1 MNLTIAPFQNEPFTD
16 FSNEIQAHAMQQGL
30 ETVASQL
37 GREYPLVI
45 GGERITTTDILTSTN
60 PADPSEVIGKIH
72 RGTRE
77 LADQAIET
85 ATKAFHSWKY
95 VPAVDRARYLFAA
108 AAEMR
113 RHKMEWSAWLVYE
126 IGKSWPE
133 ADADVAEAI
142 DFMEFYGREAIR
154 YAQPIGVTPSP
165 LKDEVNQAFYIPLGV
180 GIVIPP
186 WNFPLA
192 IMVGMTTAAIVTGN
206 TVVLK
211 PSSDTPVIAAK
222 FAELMEKVSLPP
234 GVLNFFPCSGGAVGD
249 FLVEHPKTRFIA
261 FTGSMEVGLRIN
273 ELAAKRSHG
282 QLWIKRVVAEMG
294 GKDTIV
300 VDETA
305 DLDTAADGIVAAA
318 FGFSGQKCSA
328 CSRAVVVD
336 EVYDAVLERVAE
348 RTAKLTVGPTKD
360 PRYFTGPVASKS
372 AYKSILEYI
381 EIGKGEGRVVAGG
394 GKLESAGPGFFI
406 EPTVIADVDPQ
417 ARISQE
423 EIFGPVL
430 AFIKARDF
438 ENALEIANNTEF
450 GLTGALYSQ
459 RRDRLEKARV
469 DFHVGNLYLN
479 RKCTGALVDVHP
491 FGGFN
496 MSGTDSKAGGRDYLL
511 LFLQAKSVAEKF

>member
-1 MNLTIAPFQNEPFTD
+1 MTFTIAPFRNEPFTD
-16 FSNEIQAHAMQQGL
+16 FSKEIHANEMQRAL
-30 ETVASQL
+30 DSVAGQL
-37 GREYPLVI
+37 GREYPLII
-45 GGERITTTDILTSTN
+45 GGERYTTGDLLKSIN
-60 PADPSEVIGKIH
+60 PAKTDELIGSVH
-72 RGTRE
+72 RATRE
-77 LADQAIET
+77 LADKAIESATT
-85 ATKAFHSWKY
+85 AFQSWRR
-95 VPAVDRARYLFAA
+95 VPAADRARYLLAA
-108 AAEMR
+108 AAKMR
-113 RHKMEWSAWLVYE
+113 REKMLWSSWLVYE
-126 IGKSWPE
+126 IGKSWAE
-133 ADADVAEAI
+133 ADGDVAEAI
-142 DFMEFYGREAIR
+142 DFMEFYAREAVR
-154 YAQPIGVTPSP
+154 YGEPIGVTPSP
-165 LKDEVNQAFYIPLGV
+165 LPNEVNQAFYIPLGV
-180 GIVIPP
+180 GVVIPP

-192 IMVGMTTAAIVTGN
+192 IMAGMTTAAIAAGN

-222 FAELMEKVSLPP
+222 FAELLEQVSLPA
-234 GVLNFFPCSGGAVGD
+234 GVLNFLPCSGGAVGD

-261 FTGSMEVGLRIN
+261 FTGSMEIGLRIN
-273 ELAAKRSHG
+273 ALAAKRSPG

-305 DLDTAADGIVAAA
+305 DLDAAAEGIVAAA

-328 CSRAVVVD
+328 CSRAVIVED
-336 EVYDAVLERVAE
+336 VYDAVVERVVE
-348 RTAKLTVGPTKD
+348 RTQKLTVGPTTD
-360 PRYFTGPVASKS
+360 PRNFTGPVASKS
-372 AYKSILEYI
+372 AYASILEYI

-394 GKLESAGPGFFI
+394 GKLEEAGNGYFI
-406 EPTVIADVDPQ
+406 QPTVIADVDPQ

-430 AFIKARDF
+430 ALIKAKDF
-438 ENALEIANNTEF
+438 DNALDIANNTEF

-459 RRDRLEKARV
+459 RRERLERARV

>member
-1 MNLTIAPFQNEPFTD
+1 MTLTVAPFRNEPFTD
-16 FSNEIQAHAMQQGL
+16 FSNESNAHAMQAGL
-30 ETVASQL
+30 DAVATQL
-37 GREYPLVI
+37 GRDYPIVI
-45 GGERITTTDILTSTN
+45 GGERLTTGDILTSVN
-60 PADPSEVIGKIH
+60 PSETSEVVGRVH
-72 RGTRE
+72 RATRE
-77 LADQAIET
+77 MADQAINT
-85 ATKAFHSWKY
+85 ATTAFESWKR

-113 RHKMEWSAWLVYE
+113 RRKMEWSAWLVYE
-126 IGKSWPE
+126 IGKSWAE
-133 ADADVAEAI
+133 ADGDVAEAI
-142 DFMEFYGREAIR
+142 DFMEFYAREAIR
-154 YAQPIGVTPSP
+154 YGQPIGVTQSP
-165 LKDEVNQAFYIPLGV
+165 LKDEINQAFYIPLGV
-180 GIVIPP
+180 GLVIPP

-192 IMVGMTTAAIVTGN
+192 IMVGMTTAAIAAGN

-222 FAELMEKVSLPP
+222 FVELMEKVSLPA
-234 GVLNFFPCSGGAVGD
+234 GVLNFLPCSGGAVGD

-273 ELAAKRSHG
+273 ELAAKRSPG

-305 DLDTAADGIVAAA
+305 DLDAAAEGIVSAA

-328 CSRAVVVD
+328 CSRAVIVED
-336 EVYDAVLERVAE
+336 VYDAVLERVVE
-348 RTAKLTVGPTKD
+348 RTNKLRVGPSKD
-360 PRYFTGPVASKS
+360 PRNFTGPVASKS

-394 GKLESAGPGFFI
+394 GKLESAGDGYFI
-406 EPTVIADVDPQ
+406 EPTVIADVDPN

-430 AFIKARDF
+430 AVIKAQNFDQ
-438 ENALEIANNTEF
+438 ALDIANNTEF

-459 RRDRLEKARV
+459 KRERLERART